1 MSNKDKQVT
10 RKGRLRRF
18 GLGLSFCV
26 CVLVVAGAVA
36 AMLAIGTRLT
46 APDWL
51 HQRIAQRI
59 NADLPGF
66 HLAFGDMSMV
76 VNDDLVPRLLLRDVA
91 LSGGDGGQVAN
102 LSELE
107 ITVAPTP
114 ILEGKVQASS
124 IRLSGLRLILR
135 RRADGEFS
143 IALEGLG
150 ATGREGTGFANLTD
164 QIAAIFSRPQF
175 AALSRIEAGNLTLR
189 YEDARADRAWSADG
203 GRVVLTR
210 EGAQIGI
217 RGDVALLG
225 ARDYATTLEV
235 SYNGEI
241 GRREAE
247 FGVKF
252 GDMPSGDIS
261 GQSPALVWLDALDA
275 PISGALRASV
285 DGEGRL
291 GSLSATLQIGAGVL
305 QPTPATAP
313 IAFSSA
319 RSYFTYDPKANEIR
333 FSELSVDSKW
343 VSARVE
349 GTAVLVGMENGW
361 PRELQAQIRVTDIS
375 TDPADFYPE
384 PILLD
389 RAAADIRLQ
398 LDPFVLSVG
407 ELSFDDQGQ
416 HFVLDG
422 VVRGKSDGWDVA
434 LNGRMGALSPERLL
448 ELWPLAV
455 KPKTRDWIAENV
467 QKAELQNI
475 QLALRATP
483 NNRPDVFL
491 GFDFEGLQ
499 ARFLKQVPPITEASG
514 HASLYDNRFVITT
527 ESGHVVAEQG
537 GKVDVSGTSFIIPDV
552 RLKMGPARVLLHTD
566 STVTAALSLLDEEPF
581 RFLSKAGQAVTLA
594 DGHATLSGQL
604 DLLLKPKLTPDEVAY
619 DVTGTLAQVRSETLV
634 KGRVLAAS
642 TLQVTASN
650 TGIEIGGD
658 ARIGRVPVSGAWR
671 LPLGNGAGGDSSV
684 SGVIELSEQ
693 FADEFNIGLPPGSI
707 SGAGPADIKISFVKG
722 QPGRF
727 ELTSGL
733 AGVGLSLKQLSWAL
747 PRAATG
753 RLEVAGTIGEPPDI
767 DRLNFTGGGLEA
779 RGRVSLHASGDLD
792 RAAFTAVKIGD
803 WLNAPVT
810 LVGRGTG
817 RSPLV
822 EVRGGTIDLRQTS
835 LGGEGGGRGGAG
847 GSGPDSGGGP
857 VSLQLDRLQISDG
870 IALTDF
876 RAELDTAGG
885 ANGSFTGR
893 VNGSTAVTGRVV
905 PMDGRSAFRIQ
916 SADAGGVLRSAGF
929 LKQARDGKMDLILT
943 PAPEPGSYD
952 GTLAIEEFRIKEA
965 RALAA
970 LLNTISVVGL
980 LEQLNGEGIY
990 FSRVDARFRLA
1001 PDRLTLLEGSAVGAA
1016 LGVSMDGYYYMDSGR
1031 MNMRGVVSPVYLVNS
1046 LGGIFNR
1053 AGEGLFGF
1061 NYKIKGL
1068 ASDPS
1073 VSVNPLSALA
1083 PGALRNLFRKP
1094 APTLD
1099 DAPTSGP
1106 VSGAVE
1112 STQGTQ
1118 DKGQVPAYQRQD
1130 R

>member
-1 MSNKDKQVT
+1 MSNINKHGT
-10 RKGRLRRF
+10 RKRRLRRF

-26 CVLVVAGAVA
+26 CVVVLAGAIA
-36 AMLAIGTRLT
+36 AALAIGTRLT

-59 NADLPGF
+59 NADLPGYQ
-66 HLAFGDMSMV
+66 LDFGTMSMV
-76 VNDDLVPRLLLRDVA
+76 VSDEFVPRLLLRDVA
-91 LSGGDGGQVAN
+91 LKGGDGGQVAN

-107 ITVAPTP
+107 ITVAPEP
-114 ILEGKVQASS
+114 ILDGKVKAASV
-124 IRLSGLRLILR
+124 RLSGLRLILR
-135 RRADGEFS
+135 RRADGAFS

-150 ATGREGTGFANLTD
+150 ATGAEGTRFANLTD
-164 QIAAIFSRPQF
+164 QIDAVFSRPQF
-175 AALSRIEAGNLTLR
+175 AALNRIEADNLTLR
-189 YEDARADRAWSADG
+189 YEDARAGRAWSADG

-210 EGAQIGI
+210 DGTNIGI

-235 SYNGEI
+235 SYGGQI
-241 GRREAE
+241 GHKEAD

-252 GDMPSGDIS
+252 DDMPSGDIS

-275 PISGALRASV
+275 PISGALRATV

-291 GSLSATLQIGAGVL
+291 GPLSATLQIGAGVL

-313 IAFSSA
+313 IAFQSA

-333 FSELSVDSKW
+333 FTELSVDSKW
-343 VSARVE
+343 VSARAE
-349 GTAVLVGMENGW
+349 GTAFLVGMEDGW
-361 PRELQAQIRVTDIS
+361 PRELQAQIRVSDIRA
-375 TDPADFYPE
+375 DPAEFYPD

-407 ELSFDDQGQ
+407 ELSLEDQGQ

-422 VVRGKSDGWDVA
+422 TVRGQTDGWDVA
-434 LNGRMGALSPERLL
+434 LNGRMGALAPDRLL

-455 KPKTRDWIAENV
+455 KPKTRTWIAENV
-467 QKAELQNI
+467 QKAEIRNI

-483 NNRPDVFL
+483 NDRPDVFL

-499 ARFLKQVPPITEASG
+499 ARFVKLVPPITEASG
-514 HASLYDNRFVITT
+514 HASIYDNRFVITA
-527 ESGHVVAEQG
+527 ESGHVVAAQG
-537 GKVDVSGTSFIIPDV
+537 GKIDIAGTSFIIPDV
-552 RLKMGPARVLLHTD
+552 RVKSGPARTLLHTD

-581 RFLSKAGQAVTLA
+581 RFLTKAGQPVTLA
-594 DGHATLSGQL
+594 DGRATLAGQL
-604 DLLLKPKLTPDEVAY
+604 DLLLKPKLTPAEVAY
-619 DVTGTLAQVRSETLV
+619 DVTGTLTGVRSETLV
-634 KGRVLAAS
+634 KDRVLAAS
-642 TLQVTASN
+642 ELQITASN

-658 ARIGRVPVSGAWR
+658 ARIGRVPVSGAWQM
-671 LPLGNGAGGDSSV
+671 PLGVGTAGDSSV

-707 SGAGPADIKISFVKG
+707 SGAGPADITISFAKG
-722 QPGRF
+722 QPARF
-727 ELTSGL
+727 DLTSGL

-747 PRAATG
+747 PRAATA
-753 RLEVAGTIGEPPDI
+753 RLEVAGTIGEPPRI
-767 DRLNFTGGGLEA
+767 DRLEFTGGGLEA
-779 RGRVSLHASGDLD
+779 RGSVTLNTNGDLD
-792 RAAFTAVKIGD
+792 RAAFETVKIGD
-803 WLNAPVT
+803 WLAAPVT
-810 LVGRGTG
+810 LVGRGAG
-817 RSPLV
+817 QSPRV

-835 LGGEGGGRGGAG
+835 LSGEGGGNGNRNS
-847 GSGPDSGGGP
+847 GSAGGP
-857 VSLQLDRLQISDG
+857 VSLQLDRLQVSDG
-870 IALTDF
+870 ISLTDF
-876 RAELDTAGG
+876 RAELDTADGTDG
-885 ANGSFTGR
+885 NFTGR
-893 VNGSTAVTGRVV
+893 VNGATLVNGRVV

-916 SADAGGVLRSAGF
+916 SRDAGGVLRSAGF
-929 LKQARDGKMDLILT
+929 LKQAREGTMDLIMT

-952 GTLAIEEFRIKEA
+952 GTLAIDQFRIKEA
-965 RALAA
+965 PALGA

-980 LEQLNGEGIY
+980 LEQLNGEGLH
-990 FSRVDARFRLA
+990 FSRVDARFRLT

-1016 LGVSMDGYYYMDSGR
+1016 LGVSMDGFYYMESGQ

-1053 AGEGLFGF
+1053 AGEGLFGV
-1061 NYKIKGL
+1061 NYKLNGL
-1068 ASDPS
+1068 ASDPQ
-1073 VSVNPLSALA
+1073 VSINPLSALA

-1099 DAPTSGP
+1099 DAPAQTS
-1106 VSGAVE
+1106 A
-1112 STQGTQ
+1112 Q
-1118 DKGQVPAYQRQD
+1118 DDTPDRAPAYQRQD